1 MTSLALNGGSTPDV
15 STSFTD
21 KWIETA
27 SGVSLPTGARLA
39 ANGNRPVY
47 VSSIRVYWAGRSAS
61 RKLRVLVGGISTAT
75 VTVASAGSAGLSSV
89 LALGALFPNGGV
101 KTVRIDA
108 NPDGQFYFGRE
119 SGTGSVDSYG
129 TSYGQL
135 SGTVE
140 YFEVPTAPT
149 SVTAVQAALENAVNV
164 SWTAPSNNGGSAIT
178 SYQIEWSYNADFSGS
193 TIIGTGST
201 ATSYK
206 VTGLA
211 YGSTVYVKVAA
222 INVVATAAGT
232 TSVYSSSA
240 TGYVIPP
247 NLPLN
252 GWANFG
258 SHGHST
264 FEISHTSIP
273 ALIPETGIQR
283 KSTSTS
289 ATGNYAIGN
298 FGIEKV
304 YTNLIIGRQYIMSG
318 KAILLTSG
326 VPGNIYRFAVNGIG
340 NGSSVTLSST
350 TVGSTIPSYTFTA
363 TSTTHT
369 LQVELAESVN
379 AIVGVME
386 HVAVYDY
393 ALTKVATDL
402 PYRLQDNQISG
413 TLVDHFDLATQSVGA
428 YWWVDK
434 NNVTQ
439 FTQDFDY
446 SYPVG
451 TFSDVIDDGNLYY
464 TDIKTSF
471 DTSAVINDITFN
483 NEGARPAAAGSDKI
497 TGYTVEWNQSLSA
510 SIDDWGAR
518 NYDLR
523 TNLYTAITTKN
534 LCINPHFAYDSEYL
548 YSGSP
553 TTFSD
558 RIEISSNATN
568 ATGFLA
574 TGTTAPVAGGGS
586 YCARL
591 IIGANSGTSLIV
603 FAGDGTVNQASA
615 AKETTIRINPSTQY
629 SASAY
634 LRAGVNNTAS
644 LTGSVRIYFYTETGT
659 FISVS
664 SGTTV
669 AMTSSG
675 WTRRTVTGTSPANAA
690 YALVAATYVYTGANN
705 TNFRYYAACGQ
716 LEVGATASNWF
727 SGDTQDDNTHIY
739 DWEGSAG
746 VSNSIRYNNL
756 IDERTTELLAAFATP
771 SVTVDSLTFNTA
783 QNPPL
788 SSTIDI
794 GSLITVEFQGNTDLY
809 RVTGISHDINPE
821 RWMMTLQT
829 AKVI

>member
-1 MTSLALNGGSTPDV
+1 MTSLALNGGSTPAV

-21 KWIETA
+21 KWVETS

-47 VSSIRVYWAGRSAS
+47 VAAVRVYWAGRSAS
-61 RKLRVLVGGISTAT
+61 RKLRVLVGGFSTPT

-89 LALGALFPNGGV
+89 LSLGALFPNGGV

-108 NPDGQFYFGRE
+108 NPDGQFYFGRA

-135 SGTVE
+135 SGSVE
-140 YFEVPTAPT
+140 YYEVPTAPT

-283 KSTSTS
+283 KATSTS

-446 SYPVG
+446 SYPLG
-451 TFSDVIDDGNLYY
+451 TFSDVIADGNLYY

-483 NEGARPAAAGSDKI
+483 NEGSRTAATGSDKI
-497 TGYTVEWNQSLSA
+497 NSYTVTWNQSEPT
-510 SIDDWGAR
+510 SIAAWGAR

-523 TNLYTAITTKN
+523 TNIYTSISTQN
-534 LCINPHFAYDSEYL
+534 ILLNPHFAYGPEYL
-548 YSGSP
+548 TGVPSSV
-553 TTFSD
+553 
-558 RIEISSNATN
+558 RVNRVEIATN
-568 ATGFLA
+568 ATGATNFLPV
-574 TGTTAPVAGGGS
+574 GTTAPVAGGGG
-586 YCARL
+586 YCARMNML
-591 IIGANSGTSLIV
+591 TNTAQPAIV
-603 FAGDGTVNQASA
+603 WLGDGIANA
-615 AKETTIRINPSTQY
+615 AAAIETTIKVSPSTAY
-629 SASAY
+629 NASIY
-634 LRAGVNNTAS
+634 MRAGVGNTAS
-644 LTGSVRIYFYTETGT
+644 LTGRVTVYWYTEAGVL
-659 FISVS
+659 ISQS
-664 SGTTV
+664 NGTTA
-669 AMTSSG
+669 AMTSTT
-675 WTRRTVTGTSPANAA
+675 WTRREVQATSPTNAA
-690 YALVAATYVYTGANN
+690 YALVVALFIYTGANN
-705 TNFRYYAACGQ
+705 SNFGYYAACGQ
-716 LEVGATASNWF
+716 LEPGTSSTAWF
-727 SGDTQDDNTHIY
+727 SGDSADTTSFLY
-739 DWEGSAG
+739 EWEGAAG
-746 VSNSIRYNNL
+746 ASHSIRYNNV
-756 IDERTTELLAAFATP
+756 IDDRTTELLAGFATP
-771 SVTVDSLTFNTA
+771 EITVDSLTFNTA

-788 SSTIDI
+788 SSNIDI

-809 RVTGISHDINPE
+809 RVAGISHDINPE